1 MKRKVIFSF
10 IAIVFL
16 LSLPSVAF
24 ADIIEPGMKEVKYY
38 YEISN
43 IDNYSEYVFLA
54 HGTPSTSIE
63 IVNSSEFSFYKYST
77 VSIYALKKSDFNENE
92 FKNMGDEEL
101 ENFFK
106 NDPRVIRSN
115 IELYGSYKNVFI
127 ADPLDKALVVLEIK
141 SIKENKLEIEKS
153 KVVYAYVDGSKEEE
167 KFKDQN
173 ITPEPSKNGVSFWI
187 GQLFYIIIPV
197 LAIIAIG
204 LIIIARRYR

>member
-1 MKRKVIFSF
+1 MKRKIVFSF
-10 IAIVFL
+10 IAILFL

-54 HGTPSTSIE
+54 HGTPSPSIE

-92 FKNMGDEEL
+92 FKNTGDEEL

-115 IELYGSYKNVFI
+115 IELYGSYKNVVI
-127 ADPLDKALVVLEIK
+127 ADPLDKVLVVLEIK